1 MMHFPHDELAEFRT
15 SRERAAHDDAIAVH
29 LAACSAC
36 RETLALFDEMEEAF
50 SNPVV
55 WEEVPKVA
63 KPARGLKQLLGEKA
77 RIETENADALHR
89 LASHLKSAMHFEDG
103 AIAENPRFHD
113 AGVVR
118 MLTSRAA
125 VLRDSQ
131 PKFALL
137 VATAACDIARK
148 LTADPEPSQKLLLAC
163 ALRERANALRFVGRS
178 KDALATLDEAEPL
191 FRQLP
196 DAAFELAIV
205 DYVRGTALLEFDER
219 YPEARDLAVRAMR
232 VFRDHGDHYRELSAR
247 LLYAGAVA
255 GLEGHTATAQAYERV
270 ISLALHLD
278 ECEIA
283 GDAFHN
289 AATEYA
295 ELRDFE
301 KAAAYYSEALAR
313 HDLLGNAVGK
323 ANTEWEL
330 ARLLVLRGELERGA
344 SALADARKRL
354 LELGLRQAH
363 ALATLDWAEARLASR
378 RPDGVA
384 AACQEIMLRYE
395 SEGATRNARL
405 ALAYF
410 HEALRQGKATP
421 ALVHDVRSYLAKL
434 PRNPELRYQPV
445 P

>member
-1 MMHFPHDELAEFRT
+1 MHFSHEELAGFRK
-15 SRERAAHDDAIAVH
+15 SRERAAHDDLIASH
-29 LAACSAC
+29 LATCSEC

-50 SNPVV
+50 ANPVV
-55 WEEVPKVA
+55 WEEVPVIA
-63 KPARGLKQLLGEKA
+63 TAPRGMKQLLDEKV

-89 LASHLKSAMHFEDG
+89 LAPHLKSAMHFEN
-103 AIAENPRFHD
+103 AEIAENPRFHD

-125 VLRDSQ
+125 AIRDSQ

-137 VATAACDIARK
+137 VSTAACDIARK
-148 LTADPEPSQKLLLAC
+148 LSQEPKASQKLLLAC

-178 KDALATLDEAEPL
+178 KDALETLDVAEPL
-191 FRQLP
+191 FRELP

-219 YPEARDLAVRAMR
+219 YPEARELAIRAIR
-232 VFRDHGDHYRELSAR
+232 VFREHGDHYRELSAR

-255 GLEGHTATAQAYERV
+255 GLEGHAATAQAYERV

-278 ECEIA
+278 ECDIA

-301 KAAAYYSEALAR
+301 KAAAYYSEALVR
-313 HDLLGNAVGK
+313 HDLVGNAVVK

-344 SALADARKRL
+344 IALVDARKRL

-363 ALATLDWAEARLASR
+363 ALATLDWAEARLALQ

-384 AACQEIMLRYE
+384 AACQQIMLRYE

-405 ALAYF
+405 ALAYV
-410 HEALRQGKATP
+410 HEALAQGTATTT
-421 ALVHDVRSYLAKL
+421 LVHGVRSYLAQL
-434 PRNPELRYQPV
+434 PRNPQLRYQPA